1 MNPALLD
8 EGLRHSL
15 ALLRAPRIGPRIYQ
29 ALIGHF
35 GSASQLFSA
44 DADNLTGLGLSKE
57 TMAWLKNP
65 DWSRV
70 EHDLRWL
77 EITGHHCLPID
88 DPAYPQTL
96 REIADPPPLLFVCGE
111 LDALNRQQ
119 LAMVGSR
126 NPSATGERHAR
137 SFARSLAEA
146 GLAVTSGLA
155 LGIDAAAHRGALDGD
170 GLTLAVAGTGLD
182 QTYPRSHRSLAEDIV
197 ARGGALISEF
207 PTGTPPQA
215 TNFPRRNR
223 IISGLSLGVLV
234 VEAALRSGSLI
245 TARMALEQ
253 GREVF
258 ALPGSI
264 DDPLA
269 RGCNSL
275 IKQGA
280 KLVETVEDILDEFS
294 IARIAP
300 NPASDRQTASEQLD
314 PEYQGL
320 LKYIAYA
327 PTSVDT
333 LVAATGKTPEAIA
346 SLLLSLELQGHIFA
360 AEGGYSRIQ
369 IGRAHV

>member
-1 MNPALLD
+1 LTLAPRN
-8 EGLRHSL
+8 EGLRFPL
-15 ALLRAPRIGPRIYQ
+15 ALLRAPRVGPRGYQ
-29 ALIGHF
+29 ALVGRF
-35 GSASQLFSA
+35 GSASQVFAATPDGLA
-44 DADNLTGLGLSKE
+44 ALGLAKE
-57 TMAWLKNP
+57 TLGWLKNP

-70 EHDLRWL
+70 EADLRWL
-77 EITGHHCLPID
+77 ESQGNHCLGLQ
-88 DPAYPQTL
+88 DPAYPQIL
-96 REIADPPPLLFVCGE
+96 REIADPPPLLFVRG
-111 LDALNRQQ
+111 DPGALSSLQ
-119 LAMVGSR
+119 LAVVGSR
-126 NPSATGERHAR
+126 NPSPGGARHAR
-137 SFARSLAEA
+137 CFARALAET

-155 LGIDAAAHRGALDGD
+155 LGIDAAAHRGALEGG

-182 QTYPRSHRSLAEDIV
+182 QTYPRSHQPLAEAILDQ
-197 ARGGALISEF
+197 GGALASEF

-215 TNFPRRNR
+215 ANFPRRNR

-264 DDPLA
+264 NDPLA

-280 KLVETVEDILDEFS
+280 KLVETVDDILDEFS
-294 IARIAP
+294 IARASP
-300 NPASDRQTASEQLD
+300 NPAATRQPTGIEPD
-314 PEYQGL
+314 PECREL

-333 LVAATGKTPEAIA
+333 LVAATGNTPEAIA
-346 SLLLSLELQGHIFA
+346 SLLLSLELQGHIIS
-360 AEGGYSRIQ
+360 AEGGYSRI
-369 IGRAHV
+369 R

>member
-1 MNPALLD
+1 MTLPSRNA
-8 EGLRHSL
+8 GLHYPL
-15 ALLRAPRIGPRIYQ
+15 ALLRTPRVGPRSYQ
-29 ALIGHF
+29 ALVERF
-35 GSASQLFSA
+35 GSPDQVFAATGDELA
-44 DADNLTGLGLSKE
+44 GLGLAKE
-57 TMAWLKNP
+57 TLAGLKSP

-70 EHDLRWL
+70 EADLRWL
-77 EITGHHCLPID
+77 ESAGNHCLSLQ
-88 DPAYPQTL
+88 DPGYPQML
-96 REIADPPPLLFVCGE
+96 REIADPPPLLFVRG
-111 LDALNRQQ
+111 DTVALSSRQ
-119 LAMVGSR
+119 LAVVGSR
-126 NPSATGERHAR
+126 NPSPIGEKHAR
-137 SFARSLAEA
+137 AFSLALVEN

-155 LGIDAAAHRGALDGD
+155 LGIDAAAHWGALKGG

-182 QTYPRSHRSLAEDIV
+182 QTYPRSHLALAEAIL
-197 ARGGALISEF
+197 AQGGALVSEF
-207 PTGTPPQA
+207 PIGTPPQA

-253 GREVF
+253 GRDVF

-264 DDPLA
+264 NDPLA

-294 IARIAP
+294 ITAAPP
-300 NPASDRQTASEQLD
+300 NPASTRQPTDEEAS
-314 PEYQGL
+314 PECQGL

-333 LVAATGKTPEAIA
+333 LVAATGNTPEAIA
-346 SLLLSLELQGHIFA
+346 SLLLLLELQGHIIS
-360 AEGGYSRIQ
+360 AEGGYSRT
-369 IGRAHV
+369 R